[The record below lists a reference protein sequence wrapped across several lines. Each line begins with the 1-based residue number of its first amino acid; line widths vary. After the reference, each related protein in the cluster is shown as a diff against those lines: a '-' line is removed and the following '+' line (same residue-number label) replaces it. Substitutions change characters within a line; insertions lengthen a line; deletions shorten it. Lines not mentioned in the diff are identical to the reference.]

1 MAPDKR
7 RLTVLNCYR
16 SSTGRVPVIRLAG
29 RWLARAGFAPG
40 CRLEVTGR
48 RGRLVV
54 QVVAPPDPNWR
65 GRGGGGMP

>member
-1 MAPDKR
+1 MPPDRR
-7 RLTVLNCYR
+7 RLTVLNHYR
-16 SSTGRVPVIRLAG
+16 STGRVPIIRLAG

-54 QVVAPPDPNWR
+54 KVTAPPDPKWPGR
-65 GRGGGGMP
+65 RGGGEMP